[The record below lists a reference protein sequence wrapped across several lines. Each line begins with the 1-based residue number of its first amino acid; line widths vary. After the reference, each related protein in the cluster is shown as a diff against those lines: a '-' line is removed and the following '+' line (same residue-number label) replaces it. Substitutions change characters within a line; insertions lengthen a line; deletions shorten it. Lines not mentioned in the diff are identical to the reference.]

1 MAIPDDV
8 LSFQPAKAL
17 AEALGLGSPAKY
29 TPIDSGT
36 VDTTYGEDEAGVIE
50 SLRTTLGE
58 VVAALE
64 AAGLIEEDDE

>member
-8 LSFQPAKAL
+8 LSFQPTKAL
-17 AEALGLGSPAKY
+17 AEALGMDSPAKY
-29 TPIDSGT
+29 TAIANDT
-36 VDTTYGEDEAGVIE
+36 VDTTYGQQEADVIK